1 MILGAVEVLLNLQ
14 AVVTGPGVGVKLT
27 LNKTW
32 LGMWFSMSTYPKV
45 AMFLHVASQSR
56 YTSGEI
62 CLLNTGWWR
71 QVALS
76 ELILVLGRR
85 FSRSFVW
92 LMK

>member
-1 MILGAVEVLLNLQ
+1 MILGAVEVLLHLQ

-62 CLLNTGWWR
+62 SLLAGDDRWHSASSSWFW
-71 QVALS
+71 VGG
-76 ELILVLGRR
+76 LVVPSSG
-85 FSRSFVW
+85 
-92 LMK
+92 